1 MAIQINPYQNSNY
14 WYQQDSSATS
24 SPPSSNSSKISDS
37 STPKGS
43 QTNQSEETESVVV
56 HLSGRAQVNQELSEQ
71 ELKLLDELQKA
82 DTEVRAHE
90 MAHVAA
96 GGQYVTSGAQLE
108 YRKGPDGK
116 RYAVAGEVSIDTSPI
131 PGDPAATVEKMRQV
145 QRAALAPASPS
156 SQDRKV
162 AASASA
168 LAAEALSELIVLQ
181 AEERIQGNDR
191 NVFGS
196 MRRQAADSYSKVNS
210 MPIEPQTSSFQIA
223 V

>member
-24 SPPSSNSSKISDS
+24 SPSSNSSKISDS

-56 HLSGRAQVNQELSEQ
+56 HLSGRARVNQEFSEQ

-196 MRRQAADSYSKVNS
+196 MRRQAADSYSKVSS

>member
-24 SPPSSNSSKISDS
+24 SPSSNSSKISDS

-56 HLSGRAQVNQELSEQ
+56 HLSGKAKVNQELSEQ

-131 PGDPAATVEKMRQV
+131 PEDPAATVEKMRQV